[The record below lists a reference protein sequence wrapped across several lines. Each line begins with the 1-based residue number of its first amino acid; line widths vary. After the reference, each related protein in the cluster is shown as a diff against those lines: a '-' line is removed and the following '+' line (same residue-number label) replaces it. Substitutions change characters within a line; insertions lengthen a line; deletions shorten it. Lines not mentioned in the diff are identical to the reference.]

1 MDTGVCG
8 LEMLTLKFLRA
19 PEKAMKTHYYPVAYQ
34 AECRALYKDSS
45 NWLLYFLPSPELTLP
60 LFYCRGEVVYAIP
73 SLFRQL
79 MYVIHILQILKTRHL
94 RLCSLPN
101 KPD

>member
-45 NWLLYFLPSPELTLP
+45 NWLLYFFAFTLNSPCHFSTAEEKWCMQ
-60 LFYCRGEVVYAIP
+60 FH

-79 MYVIHILQILKTRHL
+79 MYDIHILQILKTRHL
-94 RLCSLPN
+94 RALLA
-101 KPD
+101 